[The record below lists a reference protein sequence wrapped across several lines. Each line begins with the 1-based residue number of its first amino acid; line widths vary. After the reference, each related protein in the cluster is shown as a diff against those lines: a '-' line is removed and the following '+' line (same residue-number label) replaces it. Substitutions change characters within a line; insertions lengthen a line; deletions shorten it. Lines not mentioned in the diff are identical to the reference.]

1 MVYEIVNLTDHTVD
15 IGGVS
20 WPPSGRSP
28 RLQFQPSKEVKVPVI
43 TPEDEVRWVSMT
55 TNRRVIGCSPSL
67 PPEKNGVL
75 LVVPRVVAEHFPDRR
90 DLIVPD
96 RLVRNSRG
104 MVVGCS
110 AFGAPN
116 GFPAGAMAGP
126 FFSEFRMMCLLP
138 EKFYDTDPV
147 FAEMCAHGEDPYS
160 PGEVTVYYNGEADV
174 ASAVAT
180 CAGVSFQV
188 DVAVGDSGL
197 PLVTLRFVEVGA
209 DWSGAEEADERLKR
223 VFSTSHA
230 MWLLD
235 KIPGALLDLAGALD
249 V

>member
-1 MVYEIVNLTDHTVD
+1 
-15 IGGVS
+15 
-20 WPPSGRSP
+20 
-28 RLQFQPSKEVKVPVI
+28 
-43 TPEDEVRWVSMT
+43 
-55 TNRRVIGCSPSL
+55 
-67 PPEKNGVL
+67 
-75 LVVPRVVAEHFPDRR
+75 
-90 DLIVPD
+90 
-96 RLVRNSRG
+96 

-116 GFPAGAMAGP
+116 GFPAGVVASQ
-126 FFSEFRMMCLLP
+126 FFNEFRMMCLLP
-138 EKFYDTDPV
+138 EKFYESDPV

-160 PGEVTVYYNGEADV
+160 PGEVTVFYDGEEDV

-188 DVAVGDSGL
+188 DVTVGDNGL
-197 PLVTLRFVEVGA
+197 PLVTLPFVGVVA

-223 VFSTSHA
+223 VFTSSHA

-249 V
+249 G